1 VCWGVPLC
9 VSVGRPAPPARA
21 RGGRRADPPL
31 PAPPP
36 PHSRVWLRYGDGTR
50 GCAILPAGAVHEHR
64 PGADVV
70 VAWHPEHQAVVPDAG
85 LAGSVAS

>member
-1 VCWGVPLC
+1 MFGGPYGFFFLVFCLCPGVQRGAGGSVTVL
-9 VSVGRPAPPARA
+9 VSFG
-21 RGGRRADPPL
+21 
-31 PAPPP
+31 